1 MCFLATD
8 GHLYSKEDSML
19 NMFKIPLYV
28 IIFLLF
34 SVTSLEAADS
44 IPAGT
49 IKISNKVNGH
59 YLAVRD
65 LTLWDQFLGLYESLF
80 GGQGNESE
88 NSKFGYVIAGQKNMK
103 SVCWLPVNELDK
115 AIAFQYVCPGK
126 YHNYYLDIQ
135 DKVASNEYLRL
146 IVRQELP
153 SASNWN
159 VNSKEDGTFTY
170 DSSRDLFKGYYIA
183 IRSDGI
189 AELSF
194 GEMGPYS
201 RWYQTTSQTEE
212 ADDNLTKFTFK
223 AILEKVISK
232 FKI

>member
-8 GHLYSKEDSML
+8 GHLYSKEDWML
-19 NMFKIPLYV
+19 NMFKIPLYA

-34 SVTSLEAADS
+34 SFTTLEAVDS

-65 LTLWDQFLGLYESLF
+65 LTLWDQFLGLYESLL

-135 DKVASNEYLRL
+135 DNVTSDGYLRL
-146 IVRQELP
+146 IVRQQSP
-153 SASNWN
+153 SGFNWN
-159 VNSKEDGTFTY
+159 INSKEDGTFTY
-170 DSSRDLFKGYYIA
+170 DSSRDRFKGYYMA
-183 IRSDGI
+183 IRDDDI
-189 AELSF
+189 AKVYF
-194 GEMGPYS
+194 GEIGPYA
-201 RWYQTTSQTEE
+201 RWHQTTNQLAE
-212 ADDNLTKFTFK
+212 
-223 AILEKVISK
+223 
-232 FKI
+232 